1 LSPFDQPL
9 VDIHTHILPH
19 LDDGARDEREA
30 ERMLRIAVEDGIE
43 VIVATPH
50 AHHTQAERVL
60 RAVEELNALAQARE
74 IPVEI
79 LPGQEARL
87 SSDLIAE
94 CASGAHLTL
103 NQRGWVLVE
112 WPFTDHWPVE
122 VVERATERL
131 LDADLPLVLA
141 HPERSRVVQHN
152 PDVLEW
158 LVARGVVI
166 QLNASSLTGYE
177 GERAREVSEILL
189 RRRMA
194 HVIASDA
201 HNADRRA
208 PRISFALDIAARL
221 AGEEHAEWMR
231 TIPQALIAGQPVILP
246 VPLTE

>member
-1 LSPFDQPL
+1 
-9 VDIHTHILPH
+9 VDIHTHILPS

-30 ERMLRIAVEDGIE
+30 VRMLQIAVDDGIGAL
-43 VIVATPH
+43 VATPH

-60 RAVEELNALAQARE
+60 RAVEQLNALALARE

-87 SSDLIAE
+87 SSDLITE
-94 CASGAHLTL
+94 CASGTHLTL
-103 NQRGWVLVE
+103 NQRGYVLVE
-112 WPFTDHWPVE
+112 WPFTDHWPAE

-131 LDADLPLVLA
+131 LDAGLPLVLA

-152 PDVLEW
+152 PAVLEW
-158 LVARGVVI
+158 LVERGVVI

-177 GERAREVSEILL
+177 GERAQQVAELL
-189 RRRMA
+189 LHRRMA

-208 PRISFALDIAARL
+208 PRISFAYDVATRL
-221 AGEEHAEWMR
+221 SGQEHAAWMR
-231 TIPQALIAGQPVILP
+231 AVPHALIAGRPVTVPRPIDP
-246 VPLTE
+246 VA